1 MKYGSDLVID
11 FLAAAGIEY
20 VALNPGATFR
30 GLHDSLVY
38 AGHPKPVITLHEEIA
53 VGIAHGYA
61 KSSKRPMATFI
72 HNLVGLQHASR
83 AIFNAWIDNVPILVL
98 GGSGPRYRNFY
109 IARDANRNNF
119 FQDNQLVAR
128 TFSYTRT
135 MRESMAGATTVAQR
149 NTPPLFGVGLFE
161 RISEDAIKAN
171 ADPFDGNG
179 DGISG
184 RVNLDGNRVG
194 RFGYKAQ
201 ESGLEDFIRGPLF
214 NHMGVTSNPLSQLAQ
229 VPTTDQPTRDQ
240 DGVND
245 PEISRADISDMLI
258 WLQELAP
265 PAPLP
270 MDSIAMRGEQ
280 VFSMIGCNKCHIKN
294 LVVSGARIDA
304 YTDLLLHDM
313 GPGLADGISMSLAGG
328 NEFRTQP
335 LWGLRHHAPY
345 LHDGRADTVDEAI
358 LAHGG
363 EGLAAR
369 TEYTR
374 LDGDDRQ
381 SLLRFLET
389 R

>member
-1 MKYGSDLVID
+1 
-11 FLAAAGIEY
+11 LAAT
-20 VALNPGATFR
+20 ALLAACSGGTDPLLSIPDPNLQAQLGDANPNLPDARLQAFAR
-30 GLHDSLVY
+30 GKAVFGRVFTRAEGHGPDFNTDSCVSC
-38 AGHPKPVITLHEEIA
+38 HEI
-53 VGIAHGYA
+53 
-61 KSSKRPMATFI
+61 P
-72 HNLVGLQHASR
+72 
-83 AIFNAWIDNVPILVL
+83 VL

-119 FQDNQLVAR
+119 FQGNQLVAR
-128 TFSYTRT
+128 TFSYTRM

-171 ADPFDGNG
+171 ADPFDSNG
-179 DGISG
+179 DRISG

-214 NHMGVTSNPLSQLAQ
+214 NQMGVTSNPLSQLAQ
-229 VPTTDQPTRDQ
+229 VSTTDQPTRDQ

-280 VFSMIGCNKCHIKN
+280 VFSTIGCNKCHIPN
-294 LVVSGARIDA
+294 LVLNGPGLDA

-313 GPGLADGISMSLAGG
+313 GPGLADGIAMSLAGG

-345 LHDGRADTVDEAI
+345 LHDGRADTVDDAI

-363 EGLAAR
+363 EALAAR
-369 TEYTR
+369 TEYAR

-381 SLLRFLET
+381 SLLQFLGT